1 MYSIDGDLK
10 EFIESGVAAIVGT
23 GDSNGRPHLTY
34 GWAPRV
40 VDASGVLEVF
50 LDKERADPTLADLG
64 ENGRIAMTLAHP
76 VSYRSVQFKGR
87 FRDAGE
93 PSEGDAEYIQ
103 KRRDDFVTSTS
114 LVGDPPSTIRNLWLK
129 DTVRVTFEVE
139 RAFDQTPGPEAGRE
153 L

>member
-1 MYSIDGDLK
+1 MYRIDEDIK
-10 EFIESGVAAIVGT
+10 EFIESGVATIVGT
-23 GDSNGRPHLTY
+23 GDSDGCPHLTY

-40 VDASGVLEVF
+40 ADANGVLEVF
-50 LDKERADPTLADLG
+50 LDKERAGAALADLG
-64 ENGRIAMTLAHP
+64 KNGHIAMTLAHP

-87 FRDAGE
+87 FREAGQ
-93 PSEGDAEYIQ
+93 PNEGDAAYVQ

-114 LVGDPPSTIRNLWLK
+114 LVGDPPGTIRNLWLQE
-129 DTVRVTFEVE
+129 TVRVSFEVE